1 MIRHKALEGHH
12 YSYSYSFCA
21 HEQAAG
27 PLRVIETKVA
37 LVIRVLVVVVAVAA
51 VVVEV
56 VAVQEGGRQLSREKQ
71 WQENRTTKV
80 P

>member
-1 MIRHKALEGHH
+1 VPDLIKMIRHKALEGHH

-37 LVIRVLVVVVAVAA
+37 LVIRVLVVVVVAVAA
-51 VVVEV
+51 VVVVEV
-56 VAVQEGGRQLSREKQ
+56 VAVQE
-71 WQENRTTKV
+71 
-80 P
+80 